1 MSLQLGVREDNVIV
15 PLLQNVVL
23 GSNQNVSAEGCL
35 LSLGFN
41 IYCVKKIKCCM
52 HICTHKNENAK
63 FVLFQFFTIAHCME
77 I

>member
-35 LSLGFN
+35 LSLGF
-41 IYCVKKIKCCM
+41 
-52 HICTHKNENAK
+52 
-63 FVLFQFFTIAHCME
+63 L
-77 I
+77 